1 MNDDA
6 RPEATPLR
14 PTGSRKIRPPRAAEK
29 IQKRSVM
36 PVTQEPPT
44 HEEIE
49 KLAYR
54 LWEERGA
61 PGGSPETDWER
72 AERALRGNLGAEH
85 KS

>member
-6 RPEATPLR
+6 CPEATPLR
-14 PTGSRKIRPPRAAEK
+14 PTGSRKIRPPRPAEK
-29 IQKRSVM
+29 IQRRSVM
-36 PVTQEPPT
+36 PVTQESPT

-61 PGGSPETDWER
+61 PVGSPETDWER
-72 AERALRGNLGAEH
+72 AERALRGDLDAAHN
-85 KS
+85 S